1 MFTPGQTIENSV
13 TREQLRFLQTASE
26 TDGACVVVETLVRPG
41 GAVATRHIHPHQSEV
56 FEVLEGEV
64 EFRVGRDRVTL
75 TPGDAVTVPAGTPH
89 AFRNIGAT
97 DARFLAEV
105 RPARHFEELLAA
117 MFALA
122 EDGRTNEQG
131 LPNML
136 QLAVIAD
143 AYADTIRVP
152 FPPAFIQKI
161 GLALVAP
168 IARRLGYRADTWRA
182 RRPKAAV
189 QHPSPLAG

>member
-1 MFTPGQTIENSV
+1 
-13 TREQLRFLQTASE
+13 
-26 TDGACVVVETLVRPG
+26 
-41 GAVATRHIHPHQSEV
+41 
-56 FEVLEGEV
+56 
-64 EFRVGRDRVTL
+64 
-75 TPGDAVTVPAGTPH
+75 
-89 AFRNIGAT
+89 
-97 DARFLAEV
+97 
-105 RPARHFEELLAA
+105 

-122 EDGRTNEQG
+122 EDGRTNDHG
-131 LPNML
+131 MPNPL

-152 FPPAFIQKI
+152 FPPAFVQRL

-182 RRPKAAV
+182 RRPHATV